1 MRKATLIIIAT
12 AISLNCFSQ
21 SNKDNRKEEKRL
33 RVEKVMQ
40 QEEEGVVVFRKSFSV
55 APKIASDGYGVFF
68 EWGRAVSVKKAWLF
82 QIDISERKHIKE
94 EKIRQFVN
102 TGRFIFGKENFFY
115 PLKLGVQQQ
124 ILLGNKGNK
133 NGVQVTANYGGG
145 VSLALLRP
153 YYVQVAVGGNTLKY
167 IKYNSSDSLE
177 FLTGQIYNGPGLSK
191 GWNEITVTPGVY
203 AKTSLRFDYGSY
215 NEMVSAMEVGLTAE
229 YYSKKIPQMVYNE
242 PKQFFFGAY
251 FALVFGKR
259 K

>member
-1 MRKATLIIIAT
+1 
-12 AISLNCFSQ
+12 
-21 SNKDNRKEEKRL
+21 
-33 RVEKVMQ
+33 
-40 QEEEGVVVFRKSFSV
+40 
-55 APKIASDGYGVFF
+55 
-68 EWGRAVSVKKAWLF
+68 
-82 QIDISERKHIKE
+82 
-94 EKIRQFVN
+94 
-102 TGRFIFGKENFFY
+102 
-115 PLKLGVQQQ
+115 
-124 ILLGNKGNK
+124 
-133 NGVQVTANYGGG
+133 
-145 VSLALLRP
+145 
-153 YYVQVAVGGNTLKY
+153 LKY